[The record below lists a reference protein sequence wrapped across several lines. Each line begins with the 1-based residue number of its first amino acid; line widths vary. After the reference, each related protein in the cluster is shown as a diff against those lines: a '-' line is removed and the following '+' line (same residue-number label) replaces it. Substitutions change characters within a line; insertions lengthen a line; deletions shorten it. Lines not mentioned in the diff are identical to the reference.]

1 MHLSSILGRT
11 YKETVVAYKYFSQPS
26 DKEKFFKIIYW
37 MGRTS
42 QEDANNTKRREIVFS
57 SILRQRIG
65 HHIIGENL
73 ANTII
78 KNIEDNKLLDR
89 SITIISAIIHIV
101 YNIIYTI

>member
-1 MHLSSILGRT
+1 MSRVWAEVEKIALDEIKLTSKERDVALMHLSSILGRT

-57 SILRQRIG
+57 SILRQRIE
-65 HHIIGENL
+65 IGRASCRERM
-73 ANTII
+73 
-78 KNIEDNKLLDR
+78 K
-89 SITIISAIIHIV
+89 
-101 YNIIYTI
+101 